1 MQWLLATYII
11 GTLCCHLVSTWS
23 WNLILTE
30 NPYGL
35 RNSDNPNSDTQ
46 IQKSEIFRYGD
57 INTKLV
63 KTQPKDVFELDLL

>member
-1 MQWLLATYII
+1 M
-11 GTLCCHLVSTWS
+11 
-23 WNLILTE
+23 ILTE